1 MYSELHH
8 IMDQI
13 RITDP
18 DAGIHI
24 IDCFTLWLWSGYFG
38 LDQTR
43 LCKPQTL
50 GTVEFESKI
59 ITKNKL
65 TRERRKG
72 VKSKFKKYFDTLPEE
87 FSVPLTMT
95 EEEFQLLPRQLK
107 RRAERERKRLKK
119 RFEHLKFITQ
129 SNFTGMV

>member
-1 MYSELHH
+1 MVN
-8 IMDQI
+8 
-13 RITDP
+13 T
-18 DAGIHI
+18 A
-24 IDCFTLWLWSGYFG
+24 CTWSKDRPVGRSLMKF
-38 LDQTR
+38 
-43 LCKPQTL
+43 
-50 GTVEFESKI
+50 

-107 RRAERERKRLKK
+107 RRADRERKRLKK
-119 RFEHLKFITQ
+119 RFDHLMFITHF
-129 SNFTGMV
+129 NFEGDGFGFLEISDCCFVCCIQYATIHTI

>member
-1 MYSELHH
+1 MVN
-8 IMDQI
+8 
-13 RITDP
+13 T
-18 DAGIHI
+18 A
-24 IDCFTLWLWSGYFG
+24 CTWSKDRPVGRSLMKF
-38 LDQTR
+38 
-43 LCKPQTL
+43 
-50 GTVEFESKI
+50 

-107 RRAERERKRLKK
+107 RRADRERKRLKK
-119 RFEHLKFITQ
+119 RYEHLKFVTHF
-129 SNFTGMV
+129 NFEGDGSYF

>member
-1 MYSELHH
+1 MRTEGFDL
-8 IMDQI
+8 
-13 RITDP
+13 
-18 DAGIHI
+18 
-24 IDCFTLWLWSGYFG
+24 
-38 LDQTR
+38 
-43 LCKPQTL
+43 
-50 GTVEFESKI
+50 KI

-119 RFEHLKFITQ
+119 RFEHLKYITQ
-129 SNFTGMV
+129 SNFTGMVLIIIGRSTGP